1 MVWFY
6 EKPESAYLIRPRAGH
21 TMTKISDTK
30 FCIIGGSSG
39 SDFFNDIHVY
49 DIRMFYFYLISKKFL
64 SLLISHRN

>member
-30 FCIIGGSSG
+30 FCVIGGSSG

-49 DIRMFYFYLISKKFL
+49 DIRMSYFFILFNQIILI
-64 SLLISHRN
+64 LISHRN